1 MSTKR
6 TKSTAL
12 RNQAV
17 GMCRSGLSLRAAAE
31 ELGCSFTFVRNA
43 MKKEERGEGL
53 EDAPRCG
60 RPPKLNSREVR
71 SLVKNL
77 NQDRSQ
83 SSAELLSTSFGTS
96 KQLTSRSIRN
106 YLAKRGF
113 RKCRAGKTPLL
124 NSLQQLRRYRWAH
137 LHKHYNFKK
146 MVFSDEKRFAKRPD
160 GVACDGVASCG

>member
-1 MSTKR
+1 
-6 TKSTAL
+6 
-12 RNQAV
+12 
-17 GMCRSGLSLRAAAE
+17 
-31 ELGCSFTFVRNA
+31 

>member
-1 MSTKR
+1 
-6 TKSTAL
+6 
-12 RNQAV
+12 
-17 GMCRSGLSLRAAAE
+17 
-31 ELGCSFTFVRNA
+31 

-60 RPPKLNSREVR
+60 RPPKLNSREVG

-113 RKCRAGKTPLL
+113 RKCRAGNYYPLIDL
-124 NSLQQLRRYRWAH
+124 LPATAEAIPLGPLAHALQRQE
-137 LHKHYNFKK
+137 N
-146 MVFSDEKRFAKRPD
+146 
-160 GVACDGVASCG
+160 GV